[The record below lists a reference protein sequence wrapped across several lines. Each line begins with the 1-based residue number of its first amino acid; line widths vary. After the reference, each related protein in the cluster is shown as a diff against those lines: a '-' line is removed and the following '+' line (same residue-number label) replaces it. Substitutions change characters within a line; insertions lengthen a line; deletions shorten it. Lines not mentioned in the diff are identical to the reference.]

1 MPVFIIVTV
10 DGGMANCL
18 IMAVMGHS
26 NFSLVSVNCVSLVLY
41 VFISC
46 VMAYGQGLMLYVF
59 SIYSISRVQA
69 IGDDG
74 LTNFN
79 EKVD

>member
-1 MPVFIIVTV
+1 
-10 DGGMANCL
+10 
-18 IMAVMGHS
+18 
-26 NFSLVSVNCVSLVLY
+26 
-41 VFISC
+41 
-46 VMAYGQGLMLYVF
+46 MAYGQGLMLYVF

-79 EKVD
+79 EKVDWRGVDVTLLQAN